1 MNDDDEAAPPDNITS
16 TSPAASSA
24 QAAAT
29 NNNESGTPSPHHH
42 HHRRSKREKYSPS
55 RFVARPSTPR
65 DYNYNPLEGIE
76 EGAVALKSEGPME
89 DNVAEASAAASAA
102 VAVVDNSSVAAVK
115 SDNEVTQLV
124 DNNNNDDD
132 DDDDDDDKKPRRR
145 TPRAHAAPGSY
156 VEPPD
161 VEEDFDIDHNDGNNV
176 DTKQPNAETIVT
188 KTCNDPNQTILQ
200 ISTIK
205 LKNPKT
211 NRSLCKVIGCGKA
224 DQVGNEGFCRTHFN
238 LVHDAEGEDGD
249 EEMEEEEID
258 EEVEEE
264 EIQEEEEDKKPAAT
278 STSAA
283 TAPSFTEV
291 SPSKPRLNT
300 TIRILSGE
308 FATLTGRIT
317 NIKIGGWCTIANP
330 KVTKPI
336 RMSNME
342 VVAHNGPPPTP
353 VKRDASYLKRKFDY
367 ISPSKSRGR
376 VGGSG
381 GGRPV
386 RERKPPQSLLAS
398 PMSSSSGLSPSG
410 RPRRLVRGGDGG
422 GSASSSANS
431 PYGKRGDSSLVR
443 RSKRGPTPSPRFHH
457 DDHDDDDDED
467 DDEKEVVVR
476 PRGRRGRASASST
489 PSSTTTTPAG
499 KKSVHLCK
507 TPTCPKFRQGCCE
520 GYCTTCYRLFK
531 SGALF
536 DSSPQ
541 QQQPPQP
548 QRGGSASRNCRARNC
563 SKFNQ
568 YNCEGY
574 CMKHYR
580 EFVLEGGEE
589 VEEEEE
595 DVVSPPKKR
604 ARRAIKHEEE
614 EEEEEEEELRDDDD
628 DESLFDATPRTGGS
642 GRTCRRYC
650 KVKRCDK
657 WSQGQPKN
665 GMCFKHFGQYGFGD
679 GTTMTTTKKKRSRSR
694 SSAVAKSPAAA
705 SAAVADEIDGEIG
718 VGSLVMVK
726 ERMGAGINKPG
737 GVGRVTKVYSG
748 VDDEEVTVY
757 DVKYILGG
765 REKGV
770 DANSLWLHDIN
781 AKSPMKPPPS
791 YGGEEE
797 DVAML
802 DEEED
807 ESIEDDELEGYDEF
821 SFSQL
826 EVPDQSVLDQRALR
840 REEQLN
846 ALSGNN
852 LDEDDDDHNPRL
864 EENWECAKCGGLNR
878 PSATSRCTTCQSY
891 RVEKNA
897 SEDALLERTRYELL
911 NGNDFWIC
919 TSCVIGV
926 PSLRMPCGRCHS
938 SIPFVPLTMPE
949 FEDFVRNQ
957 RRIKRKREEEIQSE
971 WDQKLEEISEEWG
984 ERKEESTT
992 TKSKKQQRQV
1002 EWTKFPC
1009 KTLGCKEICAP
1020 DCEGFCEDHFRT
1032 VIVMEEPE
1040 AYPIVCPEDKE
1051 LITDYFYLAY
1061 EQYRP
1066 CVLQDWER
1074 TRKHKDNKVQRGHPG
1089 IACRHCFGREN
1100 PTLRSMGRYFPSTE
1114 NSLYQQT
1121 FTSNAVRHLLECP
1134 HCPSKV
1140 QSKLVSIKEKLDNTP
1155 SDGKKSAKFVGEK
1168 GGRGKFF
1175 RRIWCRLHR
1184 LPLDEEEAQTPK
1196 KKRSKGKHLSFQT

>member
-1 MNDDDEAAPPDNITS
+1 MVTYVRVKHESDDVYNVETDSESDDIDVEKLQPLAPKFASLSKFPVGCKVWYNLRCSPETKHLQAKSAHVEEVFIHFENGRRVYSVKSEASIEHKTSLYEDQLVYAISCPVKVTKIDADETLDGVVVYLERQKGSDGIRKVTYAVQYSVENYMTIESGVTADRIKYMAEDCGMGVNRGESSISINKQIQTTCAQGEGIISVEEGGAKKPVAKEGKGGAAAKRRRPPKESAPVGLKAPPETS
-16 TSPAASSA
+16 GADVIRLYQGGDAKELKEPSSAKTDSPRPQNQTELTASTQVSMSVNQQLPSTVQSLAAAGAYVRPQSSSTDPAA
-24 QAAAT
+24 
-29 NNNESGTPSPHHH
+29 
-42 HHRRSKREKYSPS
+42 
-55 RFVARPSTPR
+55 
-65 DYNYNPLEGIE
+65 
-76 EGAVALKSEGPME
+76 AV
-89 DNVAEASAAASAA
+89 
-102 VAVVDNSSVAAVK
+102 
-115 SDNEVTQLV
+115 T
-124 DNNNNDDD
+124 
-132 DDDDDDDKKPRRR
+132 
-145 TPRAHAAPGSY
+145 T
-156 VEPPD
+156 
-161 VEEDFDIDHNDGNNV
+161 
-176 DTKQPNAETIVT
+176 
-188 KTCNDPNQTILQ
+188 
-200 ISTIK
+200 
-205 LKNPKT
+205 
-211 NRSLCKVIGCGKA
+211 
-224 DQVGNEGFCRTHFN
+224 
-238 LVHDAEGEDGD
+238 DA
-249 EEMEEEEID
+249 
-258 EEVEEE
+258 
-264 EIQEEEEDKKPAAT
+264 
-278 STSAA
+278 
-283 TAPSFTEV
+283 F
-291 SPSKPRLNT
+291 PSKPRFNS

-308 FATLTGRIT
+308 FAGLIGQIT
-317 NIKIGGWCTIANP
+317 NIKIGGWCSIANP
-330 KVTKPI
+330 QVTKPI

-342 VVAHNGPPPTP
+342 VLAHNDFPPSV
-353 VKRDASYLKRKFDY
+353 VKRDATYSKRKFADVDV
-367 ISPSKSRGR
+367 SPT
-376 VGGSG
+376 
-381 GGRPV
+381 
-386 RERKPPQSLLAS
+386 
-398 PMSSSSGLSPSG
+398 SSH
-410 RPRRLVRGGDGG
+410 
-422 GSASSSANS
+422 
-431 PYGKRGDSSLVR
+431 YGKRDSSVR
-443 RSKRGPTPSPRFHH
+443 RSKRGPTLNPRFHH
-457 DDHDDDDDED
+457 DNDDEED
-467 DDEKEVVVR
+467 NNDEEEVVR
-476 PRGRRGRASASST
+476 PRGRRGRAAATATPSS
-489 PSSTTTTPAG
+489 SSTTTPG
-499 KKSVHLCK
+499 KKSIHLCK
-507 TPTCPKFRQGCCE
+507 ALTCPKFRQGSCQ
-520 GYCTTCYRLFK
+520 GYCTTCFKLFK
-531 SGALF
+531 PGAF
-536 DSSPQ
+536 DSHQ
-541 QQQPPQP
+541 QP
-548 QRGGSASRNCRARNC
+548 QRGGSARNCRARKC
-563 SKFNQ
+563 AKFIQ
-568 YNCEGY
+568 HNCEGY

-589 VEEEEE
+589 AEEEEE

-694 SSAVAKSPAAA
+694 SSAVAKSPAA
-705 SAAVADEIDGEIG
+705 VADEIDGEIG

-748 VDDEEVTVY
+748 VDDEEVMVY

-791 YGGEEE
+791 FGGEED

-852 LDEDDDDHNPRL
+852 LDEDDNDHNPRL

>member
-1 MNDDDEAAPPDNITS
+1 
-16 TSPAASSA
+16 
-24 QAAAT
+24 
-29 NNNESGTPSPHHH
+29 
-42 HHRRSKREKYSPS
+42 
-55 RFVARPSTPR
+55 
-65 DYNYNPLEGIE
+65 
-76 EGAVALKSEGPME
+76 
-89 DNVAEASAAASAA
+89 
-102 VAVVDNSSVAAVK
+102 
-115 SDNEVTQLV
+115 
-124 DNNNNDDD
+124 
-132 DDDDDDDKKPRRR
+132 
-145 TPRAHAAPGSY
+145 
-156 VEPPD
+156 
-161 VEEDFDIDHNDGNNV
+161 
-176 DTKQPNAETIVT
+176 
-188 KTCNDPNQTILQ
+188 
-200 ISTIK
+200 
-205 LKNPKT
+205 
-211 NRSLCKVIGCGKA
+211 
-224 DQVGNEGFCRTHFN
+224 
-238 LVHDAEGEDGD
+238 
-249 EEMEEEEID
+249 
-258 EEVEEE
+258 
-264 EIQEEEEDKKPAAT
+264 
-278 STSAA
+278 
-283 TAPSFTEV
+283 
-291 SPSKPRLNT
+291 
-300 TIRILSGE
+300 
-308 FATLTGRIT
+308 
-317 NIKIGGWCTIANP
+317 
-330 KVTKPI
+330 
-336 RMSNME
+336 
-342 VVAHNGPPPTP
+342 
-353 VKRDASYLKRKFDY
+353 
-367 ISPSKSRGR
+367 
-376 VGGSG
+376 
-381 GGRPV
+381 
-386 RERKPPQSLLAS
+386 
-398 PMSSSSGLSPSG
+398 
-410 RPRRLVRGGDGG
+410 
-422 GSASSSANS
+422 
-431 PYGKRGDSSLVR
+431 
-443 RSKRGPTPSPRFHH
+443 
-457 DDHDDDDDED
+457 
-467 DDEKEVVVR
+467 
-476 PRGRRGRASASST
+476 
-489 PSSTTTTPAG
+489 
-499 KKSVHLCK
+499 
-507 TPTCPKFRQGCCE
+507 
-520 GYCTTCYRLFK
+520 
-531 SGALF
+531 
-536 DSSPQ
+536 
-541 QQQPPQP
+541 
-548 QRGGSASRNCRARNC
+548 
-563 SKFNQ
+563 
-568 YNCEGY
+568 
-574 CMKHYR
+574 MKHYR

-589 VEEEEE
+589 EEEEE
-595 DVVSPPKKR
+595 VVGPPKKR
-604 ARRAIKHEEE
+604 GRRAIKHEVEEE
-614 EEEEEEEELRDDDD
+614 EEEEEEEELNDDNGDD
-628 DESLFDATPRTGGS
+628 DESPFDDIPRTGGS
-642 GRTCRRYC
+642 GRSCRRYC

-679 GTTMTTTKKKRSRSR
+679 GTTMMTTKKKKRSRSR
-694 SSAVAKSPAAA
+694 SSAVAKSPAA

-791 YGGEEE
+791 FGGEED

-802 DEEED
+802 DDEEEED

-852 LDEDDDDHNPRL
+852 LDEDDDDHNTRL

-957 RRIKRKREEEIQSE
+957 RQMKRKREEEIQSE
-971 WDQKLEEISEEWG
+971 WDEKLEEISEEWG
-984 ERKEESTT
+984 DRKEESTT

-1140 QSKLVSIKEKLDNTP
+1140 SHSFAMIFT
-1155 SDGKKSAKFVGEK
+1155 STFV
-1168 GGRGKFF
+1168 
-1175 RRIWCRLHR
+1175 
-1184 LPLDEEEAQTPK
+1184 
-1196 KKRSKGKHLSFQT
+1196 HLF